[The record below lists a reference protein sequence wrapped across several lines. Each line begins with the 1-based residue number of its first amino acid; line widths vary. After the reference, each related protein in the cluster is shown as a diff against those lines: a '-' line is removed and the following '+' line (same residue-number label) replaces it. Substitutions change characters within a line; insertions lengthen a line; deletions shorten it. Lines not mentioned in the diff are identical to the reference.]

1 MINDKERH
9 GGDVYRRHI
18 SMDFSICLNPLGM
31 PRSVIEAAQAGAAVS
46 GRYPDPECLALR
58 EKLAVWLTGR
68 TGETVEPDMILPGN
82 GAAELIYA
90 LCAAV
95 RPREVL
101 VLRPGFTEYARAAQI
116 GGSRVRFIE
125 LDEAAGYA
133 LPSQPEDWIGPD
145 TDAVFLCNPNNPT
158 GYACSGEEMRNW
170 AGVCHAKG
178 VRLIV
183 DECFL
188 PFLEDEKERTMLRSL
203 RQFPNVLVLRA
214 FTKIFS
220 MAGLRLGYAVSD
232 DVEFLE
238 GIRERMQPWNVSIPA
253 QMAGEAAIGRPDE
266 AAAYLD
272 ATRKLVRTERAY
284 LKEELERGLAAK
296 VYPGTANFLLFR
308 APADLRKRLIR
319 EGILIRSFTNAE
331 GPGAGCFRIGIRKH
345 IDNQRLIDVMTELR
359 ATKEPGS
366 GSMLF

>member
-116 GGSRVRFIE
+116 G
-125 LDEAAGYA
+125 
-133 LPSQPEDWIGPD
+133 
-145 TDAVFLCNPNNPT
+145 
-158 GYACSGEEMRNW
+158 
-170 AGVCHAKG
+170 
-178 VRLIV
+178 
-183 DECFL
+183 
-188 PFLEDEKERTMLRSL
+188 
-203 RQFPNVLVLRA
+203 
-214 FTKIFS
+214 
-220 MAGLRLGYAVSD
+220 
-232 DVEFLE
+232 
-238 GIRERMQPWNVSIPA
+238 
-253 QMAGEAAIGRPDE
+253 
-266 AAAYLD
+266 
-272 ATRKLVRTERAY
+272 
-284 LKEELERGLAAK
+284 
-296 VYPGTANFLLFR
+296 
-308 APADLRKRLIR
+308 
-319 EGILIRSFTNAE
+319 
-331 GPGAGCFRIGIRKH
+331 
-345 IDNQRLIDVMTELR
+345 
-359 ATKEPGS
+359 
-366 GSMLF
+366 

>member
-116 GGSRVRFIE
+116 GGSRVRFI
-125 LDEAAGYA
+125 
-133 LPSQPEDWIGPD
+133 
-145 TDAVFLCNPNNPT
+145 
-158 GYACSGEEMRNW
+158 
-170 AGVCHAKG
+170 
-178 VRLIV
+178 
-183 DECFL
+183 
-188 PFLEDEKERTMLRSL
+188 
-203 RQFPNVLVLRA
+203 
-214 FTKIFS
+214 
-220 MAGLRLGYAVSD
+220 
-232 DVEFLE
+232 
-238 GIRERMQPWNVSIPA
+238 
-253 QMAGEAAIGRPDE
+253 
-266 AAAYLD
+266 
-272 ATRKLVRTERAY
+272 
-284 LKEELERGLAAK
+284 
-296 VYPGTANFLLFR
+296 
-308 APADLRKRLIR
+308 
-319 EGILIRSFTNAE
+319 
-331 GPGAGCFRIGIRKH
+331 
-345 IDNQRLIDVMTELR
+345 
-359 ATKEPGS
+359 
-366 GSMLF
+366 